1 MKISSIYSLFC
12 LEILPPLH
20 YYKLHNASVC
30 VMACLFSDEFI
41 LFEKKK
47 FTKDYFEILGS
58 T

>member
-12 LEILPPLH
+12 LKIIPPLN

-30 VMACLFSDEFI
+30 VMKCVVMNLLF
-41 LFEKKK
+41 LKKK
-47 FTKDYFEILGS
+47 FTEDYFEILGF